1 MGTKPETSGKQ
12 HWCVKRACGRASR
25 TLSGFAEMQV
35 VSFAD
40 LYGGKIVA
48 ALDRQHPRDFFDVR
62 DLLRNEGIDD
72 ALRQA
77 FAVYL
82 ISHRRPLA
90 EVLAVRP
97 KDIAAEFERGFAG
110 TTDEPVTLDEL
121 IAARDQIKDVIA
133 GAMPAAHRRLLLS
146 VEAGE
151 PDWSHL
157 GIEGVAELPSVRWRL
172 QNIRSLDAARRAENI
187 AQLGDVLGES
197 V

>member
-48 ALDRQHPRDFFDVR
+48 ALDRQHP
-62 DLLRNEGIDD
+62 L
-72 ALRQA
+72 
-77 FAVYL
+77 
-82 ISHRRPLA
+82 SHRRPMA

-121 IAARDQIKDVIA
+121 IAARDQIKAVIA

-151 PDWSHL
+151 PDWPHL

-172 QNIRSLDAARRAENI
+172 QNICSLDAARRAENI